1 MAHGFDAPDRDLTV
15 AGSVIVKTAEGG
27 GFERRLL
34 HCKKPILRVPNLAIH
49 LQTPAERQTFTINK
63 ETHLT
68 PILGIDLAILAEEQL
83 NGDAAPADDRHSPA
97 FLTLI
102 AKELGCAVGDIQDF
116 DLTLCDTQPAAC
128 WGMFKA
134 YLGAEDEKFG
144 KQEPTLADL
153 IQLVIE
159 GAGGVIDTTNWVA
172 YHVSLHL
179 VVV

>member
-1 MAHGFDAPDRDLTV
+1 MIIHQ
-15 AGSVIVKTAEGG
+15 KW
-27 GFERRLL
+27 
-34 HCKKPILRVPNLAIH
+34 RVPGH
-49 LQTPAERQTFTINK
+49 LQALAKANGCVSYQKLIFS
-63 ETHLT
+63 
-68 PILGIDLAILAEEQL
+68 PIQCLL
-83 NGDAAPADDRHSPA
+83 NGRWQRPGGEFAETSKADKAAATKRKKAKAVDRR
-97 FLTLI
+97 
-102 AKELGCAVGDIQDF
+102 V
-116 DLTLCDTQPAAC
+116 PAAC

-134 YLGAEDEKFG
+134 YLGAEGENFG

>member
-1 MAHGFDAPDRDLTV
+1 MPV
-15 AGSVIVKTAEGG
+15 V
-27 GFERRLL
+27 
-34 HCKKPILRVPNLAIH
+34 CC
-49 LQTPAERQTFTINK
+49 
-63 ETHLT
+63 
-68 PILGIDLAILAEEQL
+68 
-83 NGDAAPADDRHSPA
+83 AAPPAAIRQEKRSMRMEYVRRSGGEFAETSKADKAVATKRKKAEAVDRR
-97 FLTLI
+97 
-102 AKELGCAVGDIQDF
+102 V
-116 DLTLCDTQPAAC
+116 PAAC

-134 YLGAEDEKFG
+134 YLGAEGEKFG

>member
-1 MAHGFDAPDRDLTV
+1 MPV
-15 AGSVIVKTAEGG
+15 V
-27 GFERRLL
+27 
-34 HCKKPILRVPNLAIH
+34 CC
-49 LQTPAERQTFTINK
+49 
-63 ETHLT
+63 
-68 PILGIDLAILAEEQL
+68 
-83 NGDAAPADDRHSPA
+83 AAPPAAIRQEKRSMRTQYSLSSEGDGRRTNTADKAAARKAYKDSVVRKQVP
-97 FLTLI
+97 
-102 AKELGCAVGDIQDF
+102 K
-116 DLTLCDTQPAAC
+116 AC

-134 YLGAEDEKFG
+134 YLGAEGEKFG